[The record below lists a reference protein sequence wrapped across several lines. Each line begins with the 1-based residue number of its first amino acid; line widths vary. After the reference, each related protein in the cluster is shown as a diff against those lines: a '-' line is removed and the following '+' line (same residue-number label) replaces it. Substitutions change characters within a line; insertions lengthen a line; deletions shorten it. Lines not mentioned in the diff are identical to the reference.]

1 LRKESQKDLKR
12 ASQKEELIL
21 HCAMSNVLYKKNN
34 FSVTEAMDLLGVDE
48 KIRAVIVME
57 LQQEI

>member
-1 LRKESQKDLKR
+1 MCNLSQGIR
-12 ASQKEELIL
+12 EEGL
-21 HCAMSNVLYKKNN
+21 A
-34 FSVTEAMDLLGVDE
+34 EAMDLLGVDE

>member
-1 LRKESQKDLKR
+1 MIQ
-12 ASQKEELIL
+12 